1 MAAAI
6 GSVTVL
12 GIVRFTRLATENDPS
27 SQNFHR
33 TGPETGI
40 RRNHGQ
46 SVVFAFVLARVRPG
60 LSGLCWSVPIPSPIT
75 APSIR
80 RALDDTLTR
89 YLTWYPGPTPT
100 PRLAWGDG
108 RLSSS
113 HGRENGKYSV
123 INDAMEGRPETRDQ
137 RPEKFATA
145 GKRRRGKE
153 PM

>member
-1 MAAAI
+1 MTLPVRTFIEPARKQ
-6 GSVTVL
+6 GSGGT
-12 GIVRFTRLATENDPS
+12 T
-27 SQNFHR
+27 
-33 TGPETGI
+33 
-40 RRNHGQ
+40 
-46 SVVFAFVLARVRPG
+46 ARVWS
-60 LSGLCWSVPIPSPIT
+60 LHSFWLESVQVCQVCQVCQFCQVCQVCAGLCWSVPIPSPIT